1 MHLRLHFPHDH
12 NAVHSLSASFSVL
25 SECVSILLQSPSIEL
40 FLSILE
46 FHSNLASCAE
56 FIIHQV
62 EQTSLSIISDCSG
75 HIHRE
80 LDHSFITALMKQLLL
95 KAKLKFAQ
103 CMDSVGVELCDT

>member
-1 MHLRLHFPHDH
+1 M
-12 NAVHSLSASFSVL
+12 
-25 SECVSILLQSPSIEL
+25 QSPNIDL

-46 FHSNLASCAE
+46 FHSSLASCAE

-62 EQTSLSIISDCSG
+62 EKISLSIISDSSG
-75 HIHRE
+75 HVHRE
-80 LDHSFITALMKQLLL
+80 LDHAFITALMKQLLL